1 MSSVRKLLSITVAAP
16 SRQKGPM
23 NRHLAAVLNADVVGY
38 SRLMSA
44 DEAGTLQLLK
54 THEIGVIEPAVA
66 KHNGRIVKRM
76 GDGYLAEFASVVDAV
91 ECALGWQAQTAA
103 SDRLKFRIGVHLGDI
118 IAEGE
123 DIYGEGV
130 NIAARLEAL
139 SQPGYI
145 TLSDDAFRQVR
156 DRINVEFH
164 DLGEHEIK
172 NIPRPLRVWEWRCPT
187 AVPSR
192 LQNVKLPAMDKPSVV
207 IMPFRNL
214 TGDPDMEYF
223 ADGLRM
229 DIQNALVKVS
239 GLFLIASGSAYAFRG
254 ARPQD
259 AGCTLGAT
267 YVLEGSIR
275 AAGKKVRVTADL
287 SEATSGRVILAEQ
300 FDRVLDDSFDLQ
312 DEITGRVLAA
322 INVRLVSG
330 EQAKVWH
337 KTLKDLRALEAF
349 YKGVHAFYQM
359 DRESMQHARQYFE
372 RVAAI
377 RPDASAGATWVA
389 MSHWFDIQRGWSE
402 SPEKSK
408 ELARQWAEIA
418 VAMPDADG
426 QAHSAL
432 SYLYLIERR
441 FDEALEAGRQAIAN
455 RPSCAYANCFY
466 GNVLHYCG
474 DQEGAIHHVKLAM
487 RVQPLHPPFYL
498 HMLALAHW
506 AKEELNSAVLTAKQ
520 ALELNPK
527 DLANRIVLTSAY
539 VELGLRDLAEET
551 AADIKRVD
559 PSFSVAQFANA
570 QPYRNNSLLEKFV
583 SDLRSAGLPN

>member
-1 MSSVRKLLSITVAAP
+1 MQR
-16 SRQKGPM
+16 R
-23 NRHLAAVLNADVVGY
+23 LAAVLNADLVGY
-38 SRLMSA
+38 SRLMSK
-44 DEAGTLQLLK
+44 DEAGTLITLK
-54 THEIGVIEPAVA
+54 AYEIGVIDPTVA
-66 KHNGRIVKRM
+66 KHGGRIVKRM

-91 ECALGWQAQTAA
+91 ECALSWQRQ
-103 SDRLKFRIGVHLGDI
+103 SPMEGDRPLKFRIGVHLGDI

-123 DIYGEGV
+123 DIYGDGV
-130 NIAARLEAL
+130 NIASRLEAL
-139 SQPGYI
+139 SQPGCI
-145 TLSDDAFRQVR
+145 TISDDAFRQVR
-156 DRINVEFH
+156 DRVKAEFH

-172 NIPRPLRVWEWRCPT
+172 NIPRPLRVWEWQCPT

-275 AAGKKVRVTADL
+275 AAGRKVRVTADL

-312 DEITGRVLAA
+312 DELTGRVLAA
-322 INVRLVSG
+322 INVSLVSG

-377 RPDASAGATWVA
+377 RPDASAGATWVT
-389 MSHWFDIQRGWSE
+389 MSYWFDIQRGWSE

-432 SYLYLIERR
+432 SHLYLIERR

-498 HMLALAHW
+498 NMLALAYW
-506 AKEELNSAVLTAKQ
+506 AKGELNSAVSTAKQ
-520 ALELNPK
+520 ALELNPE
-527 DLANRIVLTSAY
+527 DLANRIVLTGAY

-551 AADIKRVD
+551 AADIKRID
-559 PSFSVAQFANA
+559 PSFSVAQFASA